1 MNLVTL
7 EQVSK
12 QYSERVLLDEVD
24 LMINTGDRIGLIG
37 RNGSGKTT
45 LLRIVAGEESADGG
59 TVTVWG
65 NVRIQYLSQNPPL
78 DLELT
83 VLDTVFQSDS
93 PQMRLLRDYERA
105 QVNLQKYPTDAKAQ
119 AQFITISAQMDTN
132 DGWLAETNAKTVLT
146 KLGIT
151 DFEATIG
158 TLSGGQQKRV
168 AMARALLDPAD
179 LLILDEPTN
188 HIDADTIAW
197 LEKYLQTAPNAL
209 LMVTHDRYFLD
220 RVANQIIELDRRAL
234 VKYVGNYQQYLETRE
249 QRHEMLVKKEEKRQA
264 FLRRELEWL
273 RRSPMARGTKQKAR
287 IQRVAEISTL
297 GYDRN
302 DQRVALALASR
313 RLGTRVISAEN
324 LSVYFDGAML
334 FENVDFQLERGDRIG
349 IVGPN
354 GAGKSTLLNLL
365 AGKLKSSTGKIEIG
379 DTVVLGYYDQQAENL
394 QDDLRVVEFI
404 ARELPLIQT
413 KDGERIEAAQM
424 LEWFLFTRKEQQS
437 RIGSLSGG
445 ERRRLYLLS
454 ILMHQPNVLFLD
466 EPTNDLDIQTLQVVE
481 QFLDN
486 FGGCLVTVSH
496 DRYFLDRNVDF
507 IYLFDDGKI
516 GSRYPSPWRPEE
528 GQHASISSE
537 QKPAPV
543 ATSEPPLPIGDQPV
557 AAKKLSWKER
567 KEFEKLEADIERFEQ
582 KKDAIE
588 AAMNAAGGDYIKI
601 GELSAE
607 LNHLLANL
615 DEAELRWLELSER
628 A

>member
-12 QYSERVLLDEVD
+12 QYSERLLLDEVE

-45 LLRIVAGEESADGG
+45 LLRIVAGEESADDGS
-59 TVTVWG
+59 VTVWG
-65 NVRIQYLSQNPPL
+65 NVRVQYLSQNPPL
-78 DLELT
+78 DMSLT

-105 QVNLQKYPTDAKAQ
+105 QVNLQNSPTDAKTQDRFA
-119 AQFITISAQMDTN
+119 AASAQMDTHN
-132 DGWLAETNAKTVLT
+132 GWLAETNAKIVLT
-146 KLGIT
+146 KLGII
-151 DFEATIG
+151 DFEAIVG

-197 LEKYLQTAPNAL
+197 LEKYLQTTPNAL

-220 RVANQIIELDRRAL
+220 RVANQIVELDRRKL
-234 VKYVGNYQQYLETRE
+234 VKYTGNYQEYLTARDE
-249 QRHEMLVKKEEKRQA
+249 RHEMLAKKEEKRRA

-287 IQRVAEISTL
+287 IQRVKEISTIA
-297 GYDRN
+297 YDRGS
-302 DQRVALALASR
+302 QRVALALSSR
-313 RLGTRVISAEN
+313 RLGSRVLSAEN
-324 LSVYFDGAML
+324 LSITFDNNPL
-334 FENVDFQLERGDRIG
+334 FQNVDFHLERGDRIG

-365 AGKLKSSTGKIEIG
+365 AGKLKSPTGKIEMG
-379 DTVVLGYYDQQAENL
+379 ETVVLGYYDQQAENL
-394 QDDLRVVEFI
+394 QNEMRVLEFI

-466 EPTNDLDIQTLQVVE
+466 EPTNDLDIQTLQVLE

-486 FGGCLVTVSH
+486 FDGCLVTVSH

-516 GSRYPSPWRPEE
+516 GSRYPSPWRPEDKDE
-528 GQHASISSE
+528 GGGMKDEKKKMETHR
-537 QKPAPV
+537 APR
-543 ATSEPPLPIGDQPV
+543 
-557 AAKKLSWKER
+557 AAKKLSWKESR
-567 KEFEKLEADIERFEQ
+567 ELERLETDIEAFETR
-582 KKDAIE
+582 KSEIE
-588 AAMNAAGGDYIKI
+588 IAMNEAGGDYVRI

-607 LNHLLANL
+607 LDTLLANL
-615 DEAELRWLELSER
+615 DEAEYRWLELSER
-628 A
+628 T

>member
-24 LMINTGDRIGLIG
+24 LMINTGARVGLIG

-45 LLRIVAGEESADGG
+45 LLRIVAGEESADAG

-78 DLELT
+78 DMQLS

-105 QVNLQKYPTDAKAQ
+105 QANLQKNPTDTVAQ
-119 AQFITISAQMDTN
+119 EKFIAVTAQMDTN

-151 DFEATIG
+151 NFEDTIG

-197 LEKYLQTAPNAL
+197 LERYLQTTPNAL

-220 RVANQIIELDRRAL
+220 RVANQIVELDRREL
-234 VKYVGNYQQYLETRE
+234 IKYTGNYQQYLAARAE
-249 QRHEMLVKKEEKRQA
+249 RHEMLAKKEEKRQS

-287 IQRVAEISTL
+287 IQRVKEISTIA
-297 GYDRN
+297 YDRG
-302 DQRVALALASR
+302 DQRVALALSSR
-313 RLGTRVISAEN
+313 RLGTRVLSAEN
-324 LSVYFDGAML
+324 LSINFDGTTL
-334 FENVDFQLERGDRIG
+334 FENVDFHLERGDRIG

-365 AGKLKSSTGKIEIG
+365 AGKLNSPTGKIEIG
-379 DTVVLGYYDQQAENL
+379 ETVVLGYYDQQAENL
-394 QDDLRVVEFI
+394 QDDMRVVEFI

-424 LEWFLFTRKEQQS
+424 LEWFLFTRKEQQA

-466 EPTNDLDIQTLQVVE
+466 EPTNDLDIQTLQVLE

-507 IYLFDDGKI
+507 IYLFDEGKI

-528 GQHASISSE
+528 KEEIGSVKDVEKKTETRTTHHA
-537 QKPAPV
+537 PR
-543 ATSEPPLPIGDQPV
+543 TT
-557 AAKKLSWKER
+557 KKLSWKER
-567 KEFEKLEADIERFEQ
+567 KELERLEADIETFEE
-582 KKDAIE
+582 KKGEIE
-588 AAMNAAGGDYIKI
+588 AAMNAAGGDYVKI

-607 LNHLLANL
+607 LDTLLANL